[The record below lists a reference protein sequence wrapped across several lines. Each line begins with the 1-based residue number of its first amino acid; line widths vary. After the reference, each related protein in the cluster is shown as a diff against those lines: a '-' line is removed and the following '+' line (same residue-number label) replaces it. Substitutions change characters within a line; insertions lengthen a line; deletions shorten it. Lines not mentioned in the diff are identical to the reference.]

1 MSEKMLPRL
10 PYGKEYLDWWYNKG
24 GMVATLLGLD
34 SVGGAS
40 AVSDAIKKA
49 IGPWDAPNSPYAE
62 YFEPKF
68 SATVQMWVERST
80 EVWKLLRK
88 TTFLAE
94 GDSLKYVES
103 DLSSIQGV
111 TGSSTPFASGTNES
125 APTVATLEEIE
136 PAYLVDAWETTLP
149 SRTRSTWQ
157 SEPKLDPKWIKQYH
171 AELFPHQIDALLCR
185 TIDTPNNDGSSVFF
199 IESIDRICSGNAEA
213 STTYVSDAADPDI
226 HWGKSTALI
235 DRSADTDD
243 TFGCGAGDGLSLPDT
258 GAARTLKLDY
268 IDDVVAAIVPYSKN
282 KRFIGI
288 TGPKTLNEM
297 QKLIDPKQRY
307 LNVPVD
313 VQVTINGVS
322 TRKGAK
328 AGFTVGAYV
337 ASGIEIPFFTS
348 RHIANETSANRSAT
362 ITDADIGNI
371 YIIDLDTIEIRTAVP
386 VTYLETPPH
395 AMLTGDMLKTRHM
408 LMYGA
413 QLICTNFRANGAVK
427 YLKSS

>member
-1 MSEKMLPRL
+1 MIPRL

-24 GMVATLLGLD
+24 GMVATLFGLD

-49 IGPWDAPNSPYAE
+49 IGPWDAPASPYNY

-94 GDSLKYVES
+94 GDSIKYVSS
-103 DLSSIQGV
+103 DLAGLQGV
-111 TGSSTPFASGTNES
+111 SGSSTPFSSGSAES
-125 APTVATLEEIE
+125 APTVATLEEFE
-136 PAYLVDAWETTLP
+136 PAYMVDPWETTLP

-157 SEPKLDPKWIKQYH
+157 SEPKLDPQWIKQYH
-171 AELFPHQIDALLCR
+171 AELFPHQIDAKLCQ
-185 TIDTPNNDGSSVFF
+185 TIDTVNNDGSSALF
-199 IESIDRICSGNAEA
+199 IESIDRICSASAEA
-213 STTYVSDAADPDI
+213 DTTYVSNAADPDI
-226 HWGKSTALI
+226 YWGKSSALI
-235 DRSADTDD
+235 DRSADTNDV
-243 TFGCGAGDGLSLPDT
+243 FGCGAGSGLSLPSSS
-258 GAARTLKLDY
+258 AARVLKLDY
-268 IDDVVAAIVPYSKN
+268 IDDVVAAIMPHSKN

-297 QKLIDPKQRY
+297 QKLIDPKQRF

-337 ASGIEIPFFTS
+337 ASGVEIPFFTS
-348 RHIANETSANRSAT
+348 RHVANETSANRSAT

-408 LMYGA
+408 LLYGA

-427 YLKSS
+427 YLKST